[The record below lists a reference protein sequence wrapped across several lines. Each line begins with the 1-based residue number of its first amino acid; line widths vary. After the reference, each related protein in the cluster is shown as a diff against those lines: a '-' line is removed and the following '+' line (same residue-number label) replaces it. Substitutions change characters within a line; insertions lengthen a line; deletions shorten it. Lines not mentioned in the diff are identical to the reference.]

1 MSNEE
6 NDFMVTVDGSEYKFS
21 ELKDENMILVN
32 QIRDIDMQVDQ
43 LNFKYEQ
50 LTASKTFFSDKLVA
64 SLKEAKAEQQNE
76 EVSEVSEV
84 EEVVEVES
92 SSKVASE

>member
-21 ELKDENMILVN
+21 ELKDENKILVN
-32 QIRDIDMQVDQ
+32 HIRDIDMQVDQ

-50 LTASKTFFSDKLVA
+50 LTASKTFFSDKLVG
-64 SLKEAKAEQQNE
+64 SLREEQNSAE
-76 EVSEVSEV
+76 S
-84 EEVVEVES
+84 VES
-92 SSKVASE
+92 TESTESVESVEKVVAKSADK

>member
-21 ELKDENMILVN
+21 ELKDENKILVN
-32 QIRDIDMQVDQ
+32 HIRDIDMQVDQ

-76 EVSEVSEV
+76 EVSEVEEV
-84 EEVVEVES
+84 EEVAEVES
-92 SSKVASE
+92 SSEVASE

>member
-6 NDFMVTVDGSEYKFS
+6 NDFIVTVDGAEYKFS
-21 ELKDENMILVN
+21 ELKDENKLLVSH
-32 QIRDIDMQVDQ
+32 IRDIDAQVDQ

-64 SLKEAKAEQQNE
+64 SLREEKEASSTQDKVE
-76 EVSEVSEV
+76 EV
-84 EEVVEVES
+84 EEVPEVVEEKS
-92 SSKVASE
+92 EATAS